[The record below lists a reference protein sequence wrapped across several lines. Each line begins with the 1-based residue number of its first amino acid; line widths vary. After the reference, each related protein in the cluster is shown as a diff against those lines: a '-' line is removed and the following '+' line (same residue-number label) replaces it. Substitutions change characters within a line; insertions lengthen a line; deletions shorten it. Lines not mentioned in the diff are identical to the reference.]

1 MRKEEFKKMYE
12 LEDSHWW
19 FMAKRY
25 FISQVIP
32 KSKNIKIL
40 DVGAGTG
47 GTTKFLRRYGKVV
60 GLEPSQLARNLAR
73 KKGFKFLT
81 GSAEKLPLEAK
92 SFDLI
97 CLFDVLYHKGVK
109 NDLKALNEAY
119 RVLKSK
125 GHLIITDSALK
136 FIKGPHDSALHA
148 RIRYSKKELTQ
159 KVEAAGFRVE
169 KASYIFFFVF
179 PVTLVKRLLSKLAA
193 KSNVRLYESD
203 VKKLPYFLNR
213 LLINICALEARL
225 LKLIDFPWGSSVIIR
240 ARKP

>member
-1 MRKEEFKKMYE
+1 MYE
-12 LEDSHWW
+12 LEDNHWW
-19 FMAKRY
+19 FVAKRH

-32 KSKNIKIL
+32 KSKNLKIL

-47 GTTKFLRRYGKVV
+47 GTTKFLKRYGKVV
-60 GLEPSQLARNLAR
+60 GLEPNQLARDLAR
-73 KKGFKFLT
+73 KKGIKLLS
-81 GSAEKLPLEAK
+81 GSAEKLSFEAK

-109 NDLKALNEAY
+109 NDLKALKEAG
-119 RVLKSK
+119 RILRPR
-125 GHLIITDSALK
+125 GHLIITDSALELLR
-136 FIKGPHDSALHA
+136 GPHDVALHA
-148 RIRYSKKELTQ
+148 RKRYTKKELTQ

-193 KSNVRLYESD
+193 KSNARLYESD

-225 LKLIDFPWGSSVIIR
+225 LKLIDFPWGSSVIVR